1 MLRRKITE
9 LKCEECK
16 RTQQCQGL
24 FCMIC
29 QGFECEYC
37 VNHIKNYKLRK
48 VFLEHLYNSAE
59 EERYDLV
66 EWMKDKPDKGEEP
79 VCKPDRGE
87 GREVAEAKEK
97 EEPAAEG
104 SAIKA
109 ILRKREQAASTKEN
123 ETCRKC
129 QGTTVGKGEADVTD
143 GTETMRSGPDTD
155 NPWHGPIATVHDQ
168 VRSGIVEA
176 FDSINAAVR
185 EARKGKKLKTTR
197 PETNQDESAIV
208 TTAASSSNEV
218 HVTGGMLPT
227 SPRDKLTPMQERFWV
242 NAVNKAYQKEEAMK
256 VNMTMEGIMK
266 DDGVMLISHVLRKE
280 ELKYPEEALLSVIR
294 NDSMPLSFMA
304 EYGYIE
310 NNNAYRRMLNC
321 ATAKN
326 RKIIGGK
333 FKWDEWMAMEK
344 RVKELL
350 DKKYVI
356 PSSETSMWGG
366 ILDKEGKNGNLTSMR
381 FTFKAFAMMLLVQQ
395 QEPGP

>member
-1 MLRRKITE
+1 M
-9 LKCEECK
+9 
-16 RTQQCQGL
+16 
-24 FCMIC
+24 
-29 QGFECEYC
+29 
-37 VNHIKNYKLRK
+37 
-48 VFLEHLYNSAE
+48 
-59 EERYDLV
+59 
-66 EWMKDKPDKGEEP
+66 
-79 VCKPDRGE
+79 
-87 GREVAEAKEK
+87 
-97 EEPAAEG
+97 
-104 SAIKA
+104 
-109 ILRKREQAASTKEN
+109 
-123 ETCRKC
+123 
-129 QGTTVGKGEADVTD
+129 
-143 GTETMRSGPDTD
+143 
-155 NPWHGPIATVHDQ
+155 
-168 VRSGIVEA
+168 
-176 FDSINAAVR
+176 R

-381 FTFKAFAMMLLVQQ
+381 FTFKAYAMMLLVQQ